1 MKFYWRLIKY
11 LKPYW
16 RQISVAFFCT
26 VVVAASALLVAPL
39 AGSAFK
45 AIEGKNMFLLN
56 LSALAVIGLYLIKGI
71 FNYGQ
76 DYLAYLVS
84 SKVIIDLRT
93 KLYRH
98 FQSHSLD
105 FYNRWNS
112 GELISRIMND
122 IASLQTTILTTLT
135 ALIPHLLLLLGLIAY
150 IFWLNWRLSLLT
162 LVALP
167 LIIQVIRMFG
177 AEIRHFSEKV
187 QQTTADITSHIQET
201 ISQIRTVKA
210 FTMEEIET
218 KKLEEENIKSLRV
231 IMRTVQIL
239 STQNPIVGLLQASA
253 AVAIVWYGGLEII
266 RGNLTL
272 PQLIS
277 FATAI
282 GIMTDPG
289 STLSKAYAVIQQG
302 AASAK
307 RIFELFDVQ
316 PSVKDS
322 PHAIDLPSLVG
333 KIEFR
338 HVFFAYEKNPV
349 LTDLNLIVNPGEI
362 IALVGRTGAG
372 KSTLVNLLLRF
383 YDVSQGEILIDDY
396 PINKIKISSLRKQF
410 ALVPQEVALFSGTIR
425 ENIAYGN
432 PNALEEEIVSAA
444 KAAHAHEFI
453 LKLANGYETQVGERG
468 TLLSGGERQRI
479 AIARAIL
486 RNPKILILDE
496 ATSALD
502 PESENLIRDALDKLM
517 KGRTTI
523 IIAHRLYTVEKAHRI
538 IVLDQGKIVETG
550 THQELQAKRGLYHH
564 LYQIQFRNQS

>member
-1 MKFYWRLIKY
+1 
-11 LKPYW
+11 
-16 RQISVAFFCT
+16 
-26 VVVAASALLVAPL
+26 
-39 AGSAFK
+39 
-45 AIEGKNMFLLN
+45 
-56 LSALAVIGLYLIKGI
+56 
-71 FNYGQ
+71 
-76 DYLAYLVS
+76 
-84 SKVIIDLRT
+84 
-93 KLYRH
+93 
-98 FQSHSLD
+98 
-105 FYNRWNS
+105 
-112 GELISRIMND
+112 
-122 IASLQTTILTTLT
+122 
-135 ALIPHLLLLLGLIAY
+135 
-150 IFWLNWRLSLLT
+150 
-162 LVALP
+162 
-167 LIIQVIRMFG
+167 
-177 AEIRHFSEKV
+177 
-187 QQTTADITSHIQET
+187 
-201 ISQIRTVKA
+201 
-210 FTMEEIET
+210 EEIET

-486 RNPKILILDE
+486 RNPKIL
-496 ATSALD
+496 
-502 PESENLIRDALDKLM
+502 
-517 KGRTTI
+517 
-523 IIAHRLYTVEKAHRI
+523 
-538 IVLDQGKIVETG
+538 
-550 THQELQAKRGLYHH
+550 
-564 LYQIQFRNQS
+564 